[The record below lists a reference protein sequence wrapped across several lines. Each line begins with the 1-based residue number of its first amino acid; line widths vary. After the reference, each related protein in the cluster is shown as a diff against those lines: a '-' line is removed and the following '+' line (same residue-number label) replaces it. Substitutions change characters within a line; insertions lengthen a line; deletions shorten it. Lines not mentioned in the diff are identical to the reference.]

1 MPLTSFRKWGTDRL
15 LRSVRNFRK
24 EPSLGRTRRGER
36 ERREKERERKRERER
51 EIKREKEGELSTF
64 FLLCFTNNGRLFA

>member
-36 ERREKERERKRERER
+36 ERREKERE
-51 EIKREKEGELSTF
+51 IKREKEGELSTF